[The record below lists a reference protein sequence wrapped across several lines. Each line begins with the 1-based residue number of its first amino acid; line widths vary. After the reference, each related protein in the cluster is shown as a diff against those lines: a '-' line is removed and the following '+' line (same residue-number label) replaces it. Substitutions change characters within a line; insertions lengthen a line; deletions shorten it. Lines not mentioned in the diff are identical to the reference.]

1 MTDVPKT
8 PSLFDDIDPAATTTD
23 ASVEARRAAP
33 KNQKDKKDQ
42 KNQDAGTRRA
52 VSAVSKEAAAPSA
65 PSASSLDATGDGP
78 LRHLMDQN
86 FLQYAAYVIRDR
98 AIPDLDDGLKP
109 VQRRILFS
117 LQENDDGKFIKVANI
132 VGYCM
137 QFHPHGDASIGDAL
151 VTLANRRYFI
161 DRQGN
166 FGNIITGDPAAA
178 SRYIECRLTEL
189 ARTELFNDELTDFVP
204 SYDGR
209 KKEPVT
215 LPAKIPILL
224 MLGAEGIAVGIS
236 TRILS
241 HNFAELIEAEISI
254 LKKRPFRVLP
264 DFPQG
269 GLMDARAY
277 ADGRGHVLVRALIE
291 KKDARTLVIREIPAG
306 TTTDTLIASIEDAAK
321 RGKVKV
327 KSIQDFTAGQPE
339 IEIHLPPDEDPARA
353 EESLYAFTQC
363 QTQISSRIVVIR
375 DNKPVEMDVSAILR
389 HNASR
394 LVNLLRREL
403 QRRRRKLTEEMHHKT
418 LVRIFVEERIYKRLE
433 TAKSPEEARQAVMEG
448 LQPFR
453 PELQRD
459 VTYEDVESL
468 MGIPIRRIS
477 LFDVEKNRREIEQLV
492 AELGET
498 ERDLSE
504 LTPYAIRYLRGILRK
519 YAADYPRRTRTA
531 AFGEISERELTAE
544 ELTIGYDREKGYV
557 GHKVAGETLALCSP
571 LDRLLLVWRDGRC
584 KVTAPPDKLFV
595 DANLIYCAIL
605 DREQTM
611 TIVYESDFFSYCK
624 KFKIGGLM
632 AGRESRIAPN
642 GANIRFLSVDDPKEL
657 FVRYVADARVKIRQ
671 QRFAVAKQPVGGR
684 DVKGQVLTA
693 NKIDYVGAEKAE
705 DWDDAL

>member
-1 MTDVPKT
+1 
-8 PSLFDDIDPAATTTD
+8 
-23 ASVEARRAAP
+23 
-33 KNQKDKKDQ
+33 
-42 KNQDAGTRRA
+42 
-52 VSAVSKEAAAPSA
+52 
-65 PSASSLDATGDGP
+65 
-78 LRHLMDQN
+78 
-86 FLQYAAYVIRDR
+86 
-98 AIPDLDDGLKP
+98 
-109 VQRRILFS
+109 
-117 LQENDDGKFIKVANI
+117 
-132 VGYCM
+132 M
-137 QFHPHGDASIGDAL
+137 QFHPHGDASIGEAL

-166 FGNIITGDPAAA
+166 FGNLITGDPAAA
-178 SRYIECRLTEL
+178 PRYIECRLTEMG
-189 ARTELFNDELTDFVP
+189 RTELFNNELTEFVP

-236 TRILS
+236 TRILP

-254 LKKRPFRVLP
+254 LKKQPFLIVP

-269 GLMDARAY
+269 GLMDARTY
-277 ADGRGHVLVRALIE
+277 ASGRGHVLVRALVE
-291 KKDARTLVIREIPAG
+291 KKDDRTLVIREIPAG

-321 RGKVKV
+321 RGKIKV

-339 IEIHLPPDEDPARA
+339 IEIHLSPDEDPVRA
-353 EESLYAFTQC
+353 EEALYAFTQC
-363 QTQISSRIVVIR
+363 QMQISSRIVVIR
-375 DNKPVEMDVSAILR
+375 DNKPVEMDVASILK

-418 LVRIFVEERIYKRLE
+418 LVRIFVQEHIYKKLE
-433 TAKSPEEARQAVMEG
+433 TANSPEAARQSVWDG

-459 VTYEDVESL
+459 ITHEDIESL
-468 MGIPIRRIS
+468 MGIPIRYIT
-477 LFDVEKNRREIEQLV
+477 LFSVENNRRDIERLV
-492 AELGET
+492 GELGET

-504 LTPYAIRYLRGILRK
+504 ITPYAIRYLRGLLRK

-544 ELTIGYDREKGYV
+544 ELTIGYDREKGYL
-557 GHKVAGETLALCSP
+557 GHKVTGEILALCSP

-595 DANLIYCAIL
+595 DASLIYCAIL

-611 TIVYESDFFSYCK
+611 TIVYEEDFFSYYK
-624 KFKIGGLM
+624 KFKIGNL
-632 AGRESRIAPN
+632 AVGRESRIAPK
-642 GANIRFLSVDDPKEL
+642 GANIHFLSVDDPKEL
-657 FVRYVADARVKIRQ
+657 FVRYVADEKARIRQ
-671 QRFAVAKQPVGGR
+671 QRFSVAKQPLDER
-684 DVKGQVLTA
+684 TTKGKVLTA
-693 NKIDYVGAEKAE
+693 NKIEYVGGEKAE
-705 DWDDAL
+705 DWNDALDGPPGKFPTF